1 MNPTLARL
9 PRTLAVLLLALGFAW
24 TGAQAQ
30 GPAPGSTEPS
40 LLYTVKRTDKLIR
53 LTRDMLIKASDW
65 PEVARFNRLR
75 DPNIIRPGQQLAIPL
90 RLLKSQPGS
99 GRVIV
104 AEGDVELN
112 GSAATVG
119 AAVAE
124 GSRLRTGANSSA
136 VLELT
141 DGSRVKILPGSLAE
155 IATQRHYAMRD
166 ASTSGSTTWF
176 SGLIRLAQ
184 GALETLAMRD
194 VKRATPLQIETPTSL
209 VGVRGTQFRVAYEDP
224 ATRNS
229 RAEVVDGLVRAD
241 NPAQQSGVDLTR
253 GTGAVI
259 NPAQREVQAITLL
272 SAPILN
278 ATPAEVV
285 RPLGAWPMPTLA
297 GAQAFRVQIASDES
311 FDRIVRD
318 IKVEGGSVDL
328 GGLALGNWYARV
340 RGIDRQGLEGF
351 DSVKLIV
358 VKEAPPPPP
367 PPPPAMQPWRIISSS
382 VSVQNGQ
389 SLLRW
394 SAQQADGQPL
404 PAAATSARLGRDA
417 ALSDIVSEPRSTGA
431 SQMVLGDL
439 RPGVYYLRLR
449 TQDSAGKPIDSELY
463 RLEIPG
469 NWGATVFDMASGL
482 QPTR

>member
-30 GPAPGSTEPS
+30 APGGAEPS

-75 DPNIIRPGQQLAIPL
+75 DPNVIRPGQQLAIPL

-104 AEGDVELN
+104 AEGDVQLN
-112 GSAATVG
+112 GNAATVG

-155 IATQRHYAMRD
+155 VATQRNYAMRD
-166 ASTSGSTTWF
+166 ASASGSTTWF

-184 GALETLAMRD
+184 GALETLATRD

-229 RAEVVDGLVRAD
+229 RTEVVEGLVRAD
-241 NPAQQSGVDLTR
+241 NPAQQSGADLPK
-253 GTGAVI
+253 GTGAVV
-259 NPAQREVQAITLL
+259 NPAQREVQVVTLL
-272 SAPILN
+272 SAPSLD
-278 ATPAEVV
+278 AAPAEIV
-285 RPLGAWPMPTLA
+285 RPAGAWPMPTLA
-297 GAQAFRVQIASDES
+297 GAQAFRVQVASDEK

-318 IKVEGGSVDL
+318 IKVDGASVDL

-351 DSVKLIV
+351 DSVKLVV
-358 VKEAPPPPP
+358 VKEAPPVVR
-367 PPPPAMQPWRIISSS
+367 PWRIVSSS
-382 VSVQNGQ
+382 VTVQNGQ
-389 SLLRW
+389 TLLRW
-394 SAQQADGQPL
+394 SAEQADGQPL
-404 PAAATSARLGRDA
+404 PAAASSARLGRDA
-417 ALSDIVSEPRSTGA
+417 ALSDIVSEPRSAGVP
-431 SQMVLGDL
+431 QMVLGEL

-449 TQDSAGKPIDSELY
+449 TQDGAGKPIDSELY

-482 QPTR
+482 QPME